1 MFQVNLW
8 QRSWN
13 ILFHNPI
20 CDNSLPCSFTN
31 NKDSRQPLKRH
42 SEILRTPAVY
52 AKPSMHFLTINTCMG
67 PLTTEVYGTDR
78 DRFAAVDVFYTIIVV
93 EHLNKSCKCCWNNC
107 FGVINLSVN
116 YSLMGLLLCIAFRA
130 QAWHVR
136 KPHWNALLSTQ
147 GMTTLCSVTEV
158 FTGRII
164 RHAHPRHIGLPLCWV
179 YIVTEQHLLINT
191 GLGEGRGGAIFY
203 QFRQPVLSIQRPS
216 VVSESMSIQQAASRG
231 YQQIYGRGRAGMEIC
246 QWTS

>member
-20 CDNSLPCSFTN
+20 CDNSLPRSFAN
-31 NKDSRQPLKRH
+31 NKDSRQPLKHH
-42 SEILRTPAVY
+42 SEILQTPASN
-52 AKPSMHFLTINTCMG
+52 AKTSMYFLTTNTCMG

-107 FGVINLSVN
+107 FGLINLSVN
-116 YSLMGLLLCIAFRA
+116 YSLMGPLLCIAFRA

-136 KPHWNALLSTQ
+136 NPHWNALLSTQ
-147 GMTTLCSVTEV
+147 RMTTVCSVTAV
-158 FTGRII
+158 CTGQII
-164 RHAHPRHIGLPLCWV
+164 RHALSRHIGLPLCWV
-179 YIVTEQHLLINT
+179 YTVTEQHLLINR
-191 GLGEGRGGAIFY
+191 GLGGG
-203 QFRQPVLSIQRPS
+203 VLSFTSSDSLRSRSNGPLLSLSQCPS
-216 VVSESMSIQQAASRG
+216 TKLHPGDISWFMAEEV
-231 YQQIYGRGRAGMEIC
+231 
-246 QWTS
+246 